1 MFVPVSSAP
10 TFKDFT
16 LIMPAISVGN
26 VGQLAVDLI
35 ISTLNLNTVGYIHTA
50 SLIPMVGNN
59 PYATSDE
66 TSTELSTNAEVY
78 SLPEIKL
85 AVLQIRSPILQTK
98 YRQFQNLILTWI
110 KTSEFSKAIIL
121 SSSHAYQRDDRQLLG
136 TPLRYLLTPAMQ
148 SIVGDNLQMMNW
160 KKMEKIAVFPEISN
174 TRQHLYIPGGGITK
188 QLYNVCCSEG
198 IPLAVLLVFCSE
210 GDNMPDAFVL
220 INYLN
225 EWLHLVENACDQS
238 SNWKIPCSWRL
249 LFGSG
254 IPPALF

>member
-1 MFVPVSSAP
+1 M
-10 TFKDFT
+10 
-16 LIMPAISVGN
+16 I
-26 VGQLAVDLI
+26 
-35 ISTLNLNTVGYIHTA
+35 
-50 SLIPMVGNN
+50 GNN
-59 PYATSDE
+59 PYATSNE

-78 SLPEIKL
+78 SSPEIKL

-98 YRQFQNLILTWI
+98 YRQFQDLILTWI

-160 KKMEKIAVFPEISN
+160 KKMEKIAVFPEVSN
-174 TRQHLYIPGGGITK
+174 SRQHLHIPGGGITK

-225 EWLHLVENACDQS
+225 EWLHLVENAKPPPTPLLEAPLSMLEPPVEGYRSALVQMQDFICAAVGLAPGAIRITVRLPS
-238 SNWKIPCSWRL
+238 SVFYIKL
-249 LFGSG
+249 VVG
-254 IPPALF
+254 

>member
-1 MFVPVSSAP
+1 
-10 TFKDFT
+10 
-16 LIMPAISVGN
+16 
-26 VGQLAVDLI
+26 
-35 ISTLNLNTVGYIHTA
+35 
-50 SLIPMVGNN
+50 
-59 PYATSDE
+59 
-66 TSTELSTNAEVY
+66 
-78 SLPEIKL
+78 
-85 AVLQIRSPILQTK
+85 
-98 YRQFQNLILTWI
+98 
-110 KTSEFSKAIIL
+110 
-121 SSSHAYQRDDRQLLG
+121 
-136 TPLRYLLTPAMQ
+136 MQ

-160 KKMEKIAVFPEISN
+160 KKMEKIAVFLKSVIQGSIS
-174 TRQHLYIPGGGITK
+174 TSLRGITK